1 VAQLPKTQYTKTLD
15 GTHIAYQVV
24 SDGPID
30 LIYVPSWVSHIE
42 WAWEDPTYA
51 HFLRRLGSFSR
62 LIWFDKRGTGL
73 SDRATRLPA
82 IDQQMDDVAAVMD
95 AVGSKRAALF
105 GHGDGAVM
113 CSVLAASHPERVSA
127 LIAAGCAPRFM
138 RADDY
143 PWGVTPEIIEI
154 WEGRIEEDWGRQEDI
169 PEDTA
174 IFAPSVA
181 DDPRFRAWF
190 AQFHRLS
197 ASPAAAIELLRIIT
211 LIDIRAVLPTISV
224 PTLALNR
231 TDDPLVEAAHGRY
244 FAEHVPGATYVEI
257 PGSDHLINVGD
268 VDRIVDEIQQFLTGV
283 RGPSPSE
290 RILATVMFTDIVGST
305 ERAAELGDTR
315 WRELLDAHDA
325 LVRRQLDRFR
335 GQEVK
340 TLGDGFLA
348 TFDGPARAIQCAAA
362 IRDGVGGLGIEI
374 RTGIHTGE
382 VEARNHDI
390 GGIAVHLAQRVESVA
405 EPGEVLVSRT
415 VVDLIAGSGI
425 EVEDRGER
433 ELKGVPGTWR
443 LFTVLG

>member
-1 VAQLPKTQYTKTLD
+1 
-15 GTHIAYQVV
+15 
-24 SDGPID
+24 
-30 LIYVPSWVSHIE
+30 
-42 WAWEDPTYA
+42 
-51 HFLRRLGSFSR
+51 
-62 LIWFDKRGTGL
+62 
-73 SDRATRLPA
+73 
-82 IDQQMDDVAAVMD
+82 
-95 AVGSKRAALF
+95 
-105 GHGDGAVM
+105 
-113 CSVLAASHPERVSA
+113 
-127 LIAAGCAPRFM
+127 
-138 RADDY
+138 
-143 PWGVTPEIIEI
+143 
-154 WEGRIEEDWGRQEDI
+154 
-169 PEDTA
+169 
-174 IFAPSVA
+174 
-181 DDPRFRAWF
+181 
-190 AQFHRLS
+190 
-197 ASPAAAIELLRIIT
+197 
-211 LIDIRAVLPTISV
+211 